1 MRKLFINNLFALK
14 NNILIVTSEFPPE
27 PGGIG
32 NHAFNLAK
40 YLDKNNFKISVV
52 ADQRLIDSKIERLF
66 DKNLSFTVLRIKIK
80 SIRIFKYFNR
90 FFKTFKYAYQNEI
103 IIASGKF
110 SLWIVALTSF
120 FLKKKYIAIIH
131 GTEVNFKNKILKK
144 SIDFSLTRFDK
155 IIAVSNFTK
164 SLVNDLNLRNIEVIC
179 NGFEINNNDIP
190 AVMKL
195 KGFPNLITVGSVS
208 DRKGQQ
214 NVIKA
219 IPYLLKKYPKLHYH
233 IVGTPLE
240 KNKFLKI
247 AEDLQI
253 SEYLTFYGKL
263 EEQEKI
269 NLLKA
274 SDIFIMLSENTK
286 TGDVEGF
293 GIALLE
299 ANSLGI
305 PTIGSTGCGIEDA
318 ISNYTSGILVK
329 NNDFEKIS
337 LAVDEI
343 IKNYDTYQI
352 ASNEWAHN
360 FTWETI
366 IKKYIKSFNF

>member
-1 MRKLFINNLFALK
+1 M
-14 NNILIVTSEFPPE
+14 
-27 PGGIG
+27 
-32 NHAFNLAK
+32 
-40 YLDKNNFKISVV
+40 
-52 ADQRLIDSKIERLF
+52 
-66 DKNLSFTVLRIKIK
+66 
-80 SIRIFKYFNR
+80 
-90 FFKTFKYAYQNEI
+90 
-103 IIASGKF
+103 
-110 SLWIVALTSF
+110 
-120 FLKKKYIAIIH
+120 
-131 GTEVNFKNKILKK
+131 
-144 SIDFSLTRFDK
+144 
-155 IIAVSNFTK
+155 
-164 SLVNDLNLRNIEVIC
+164 RNIEVIC

-318 ISNYTSGILVK
+318 IANYTSGILVK

>member
-1 MRKLFINNLFALK
+1 LK

-32 NHAFNLAK
+32 NHALNLAK
-40 YLDKNNFKISVV
+40 YLHKNNFKVSVV
-52 ADQRLIDSKIERLF
+52 ADQRLIDNRKERLF
-66 DKNLSFTVLRIKIK
+66 DKNLSFIVSRVKIN
-80 SIRIFKYFNR
+80 SIRIFMYFNR
-90 FFKTFKYAYQNEI
+90 FFKIFKYTYKNEI

-110 SLWIVALTSF
+110 SLWAVALISM
-120 FLKKKYIAIIH
+120 FLKRKYIAIIH
-131 GTEVNFKNKILKK
+131 GTEVNFKNKIIKK

-164 SLVNDLNLRNIEVIC
+164 SLVSDLNLKHIEVIC
-179 NGFEINNNDIP
+179 NGFKINKNNFS
-190 AVMKL
+190 AVPKL
-195 KGFPNLITVGSVS
+195 KSFPNLITVGSVS
-208 DRKGQQ
+208 YRKGQQ

-219 IPYLLKKYPKLHYH
+219 LPCLIKKYPNLHYH
-233 IVGTPLE
+233 IIGTPLE

-253 SEYLTFYGKL
+253 SQYITFYGKL

-269 NLLKA
+269 NLLEA
-274 SDIFIMLSENTK
+274 SDIFIMLSENT
-286 TGDVEGF
+286 TSGDVEGF

-305 PTIGSTGCGIEDA
+305 PTIGSFGCGIEDA
-318 ISNYTSGILVK
+318 IANYTSGILVK

-343 IKNYDTYQI
+343 ITNYDTYRI
-352 ASNEWAHN
+352 ASKEWAQN

-366 IKKYIKSFNF
+366 INKYIKSFNF